1 MEKEIATRIIG
12 EFSRSLLESLELE
25 VVVVGAGPAGLTA
38 ARYLASRGVRTA
50 VFERNL
56 WVGGGMWGGGMLFP
70 RIAVE
75 REAAPLLEEIGVR
88 LRGEG
93 ELLTADAVEAVAKC
107 TSSAIDAGAR
117 ILVGL
122 EAEDL
127 VVKEGRVCGVVVNWR
142 AVSLSRLHVDPVGVL
157 ARVVIDSTGHEAS
170 LARMLEKKVPD
181 VRFPTPTGKMMG
193 EGPMFAERAEEEVV
207 RYTSEVYPG
216 LIVAGMAVGAVFG
229 LPRMGPVFGG
239 MLLSGRRAAELALQ
253 RLGR

>member
-1 MEKEIATRIIG
+1 
-12 EFSRSLLESLELE
+12 
-25 VVVVGAGPAGLTA
+25 
-38 ARYLASRGVRTA
+38 
-50 VFERNL
+50 
-56 WVGGGMWGGGMLFP
+56 
-70 RIAVE
+70 
-75 REAAPLLEEIGVR
+75 VR

-157 ARVVIDSTGHEAS
+157 AKVVIDSTGHEAS
-170 LARMLEKKVPD
+170 LARMLEKKVPG

-207 RYTSEVYPG
+207 RHTSEVYPG
-216 LIVAGMAVGAVFG
+216 LIVAGMAVSAVFG

-239 MLLSGRRAAELALQ
+239 MLLSGKRAAELALQ
-253 RLGR
+253 RLGG